1 MLETGLQI
9 DPPSGALLLGGD
21 QLQWSDLERTE
32 PSSAT
37 SYLVSRLITSR
48 RPRTVLL
55 LGPRAAQQLDAIPTP
70 EVGVL
75 VRGLPD
81 ARKLSSLARERDE
94 LRVFCGGFDRFPT
107 DRTYDVVVCL
117 DGPTT
122 LATPDSP
129 SASHA
134 DLLRLV
140 ETVLAPDGVA
150 VLSIDNTLGLD
161 ELLRLELRAKFDDDA
176 QWFRGAPDFAQRSP
190 YRHEIPAL
198 LTAARLRVRRAYSA
212 YTTSQAPVLLVGD
225 GVAADSVDSPA
236 VRRTLTALLQH
247 LEATHHSRTPALAD
261 PYAVARKVVAA
272 GLLPQVAP
280 AWLLVTGHADQDDT
294 EHGKLPDVIL
304 GDDVAAP
311 EWAAVLTLDRT
322 GDGWLR
328 DAVGSQGEHPLAE
341 RRLRRDIDQLGAAG
355 FGDDG
360 DSLQER
366 LRQAA
371 ARGDMHDLHD
381 NVCRYAD
388 WLLDPGFFDP
398 AKRFFATPDNLLV
411 GPDGSLTLLDPSWSW
426 SESLDPRLAVVRGLR
441 VFARHLLRS
450 GAEHRWRPD
459 ISPDDLTRTL
469 AAMADL
475 PVDQWVID
483 GIAVR
488 EAETNAVLQRLSPS
502 DESHSYATNL
512 AAGASQFTATPGP
525 SRGYRESLAVTGRMS
540 QELHER
546 GEQVEWLESSL
557 RDRDRRVAALERE
570 LTSVRGSLSYR
581 AGRKVTAPGRGA
593 GQAVV
598 RAGRKGAL
606 SMLPPDF
613 APRAERALRKLLDR

>member
-1 MLETGLQI
+1 MLETVVQI

-32 PSSAT
+32 PSSAM
-37 SYLVSRLITSR
+37 SYLVSRLVTHR
-48 RPRTVLL
+48 RPGNVLL
-55 LGPRAAQQLDAIPTP
+55 LGPRAAQQLDVIPTP

-81 ARKLSSLARERDE
+81 ARQLSSLARERDE

-107 DRTYDVVVCL
+107 DRTYDLVVCL
-117 DGPTT
+117 DGPAT

-129 SASHA
+129 GATHA
-134 DLLRLV
+134 GVLRLV
-140 ETVLAPDGVA
+140 ESVLAPDGVA
-150 VLSIDNTLGLD
+150 ALSIDNTLGLD
-161 ELLRLELRAKFDDDA
+161 ELLRLELRTKFDDDA
-176 QWFRGAPDFAQRSP
+176 QWFRGARGFEQRSP
-190 YRHEIPAL
+190 YRPEVPGL
-198 LTAARLRVRRAYSA
+198 LAAAGLQVHREYSA
-212 YTTSQAPVLLVGD
+212 YTASRSPVLLVD
-225 GVAADSVDSPA
+225 EQVAVESAGSPT
-236 VRRTLTALLQH
+236 VRRTLTALLQQ
-247 LEATHHSRTPALAD
+247 LEATQHSRTPALTD

-280 AWLLVTGHADQDDT
+280 AWLLVTGHAGGDEELVGT
-294 EHGKLPDVIL
+294 LPDLIL

-322 GDGWLR
+322 AEGWSR
-328 DAVGSQGEHPLAE
+328 SAVGAQGDQPLAE
-341 RRLRRDIDQLGAAG
+341 RRLRRDIGQLGATD
-355 FGDDG
+355 FGG
-360 DSLQER
+360 EGESLQEQ
-366 LRQAA
+366 LRVAA
-371 ARGDMHDLHD
+371 ARGDMHGLHAA
-381 NVCRYAD
+381 VRRYAD
-388 WLLDPGFFDP
+388 WLLDPAFPTP
-398 AKRFFATPDNLLV
+398 ATRFFATPDNVLV
-411 GPDGSLTLLDPSWSW
+411 APDGALALLDASWSW
-426 SESLDPRLAVVRGLR
+426 SESLEPQVAVVRGLR

-459 ISPDDLTRTL
+459 ISPDDLARTL

-475 PVDQWVID
+475 PVDPAVID
-483 GIAVR
+483 GIARR
-488 EAETNAVLQRLSPS
+488 EAEINAVLQQLRPS

-525 SRGYRESLAVTGRMS
+525 ARGYRESLAVTGRMS

-570 LTSVRGSLSYR
+570 LVSVRTSLSYR
-581 AGRKVTAPGRGA
+581 AGRKVTAPGRNA